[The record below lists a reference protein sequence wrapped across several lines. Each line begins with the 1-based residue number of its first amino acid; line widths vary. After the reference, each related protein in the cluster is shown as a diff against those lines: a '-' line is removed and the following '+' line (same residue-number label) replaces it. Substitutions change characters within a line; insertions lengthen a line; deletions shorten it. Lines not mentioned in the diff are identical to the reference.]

1 MSSQPKPLL
10 PTLLP
15 IGGNTMRGI
24 GLKVASIC
32 AFVGMMV
39 FIKLA
44 GELPVGELL
53 FFRCVFSLIPML
65 LLLGLRGQLLPML
78 RTRRPIGHLW
88 RGFMGTLGMA
98 LGVVS
103 IMNLPLPES
112 VALSFGTPLLVV
124 ILSALLLKETVRMYR
139 WGAVAAGMLGM
150 VIIVSPR
157 LTVFSADFDWSK
169 GAALGVVAAV
179 AACFFSATVLLIIR
193 KLVQT
198 ERSTT
203 IVLYFFITS
212 MGFSLLTLPLGWVMP
227 TTEQWLA
234 LLFMGL
240 CSFAGQMFMTEACRH
255 ADMSVLAPFDYL
267 SLILSGVVGYLIF
280 AEVPTWQ
287 LVGGGVV
294 IIASGLFIIWR
305 ERQLGRARARSVAGP
320 PGG

>member
-1 MSSQPKPLL
+1 MTIEPKPVL
-10 PTLLP
+10 PALPP
-15 IGGNTMRGI
+15 IGGDTMRGI

-39 FIKLA
+39 FIKIA

-53 FFRCVFSLIPML
+53 FFRCVFSLLPML
-65 LLLGLRGQLLPML
+65 AMLAFRGQLLFML
-78 RTRRPIGHLW
+78 RTRRPIGHVW
-88 RGFMGTLGMA
+88 RGFMGTIGMG
-98 LGVVS
+98 LGVIS
-103 IMNLPLPES
+103 ITQLPLPES
-112 VALSFGTPLLVV
+112 VAISFGTPLLVV
-124 ILSALLLKETVRMYR
+124 ILSAIVLHETVRLYR
-139 WGAVAAGMLGM
+139 WGAVAAGLFGM
-150 VIIVSPR
+150 VLIVSPR
-157 LTVFSADFDWSK
+157 LTVFSSEFDWGQ
-169 GAALGVVAAV
+169 GAAFGVVAAIT
-179 AACFFSATVLLIIR
+179 ACFFSAAVLLIIR

-212 MGFSLLTLPLGWVMP
+212 MGFSLLTLPWGWVMP
-227 TTEQWLA
+227 TAEQWLM

-287 LVGGGVV
+287 LVAGGVV

-305 ERQLGRARARSVAGP
+305 ERQLGRATARSVAGP